1 MAPAPDV
8 LGQTSEEWYYSAM
21 LKMLDHVVYVARDL
35 TDAIKDHQRKGFT
48 VTPGGEHAG
57 GVTHNALVCF
67 ADGSYVEIVAF
78 RRPDPSHRWW
88 SHATHGGFAD
98 FAVLSDDLAQDASAL
113 NGLVMREAAEGGRTR
128 PDGVSL
134 GWRVAF
140 LRAPLPFLIEDLTPR
155 DLRVPAGDA
164 ARHAN
169 GATGIARVVVA
180 ARDEHATR
188 ANYERLRARGAPEI
202 QIIETDFDGL
212 TDVSFSFAGPISF

>member
-1 MAPAPDV
+1 V
-8 LGQTSEEWYYSAM
+8 V

-35 TDAIKDHQRKGFT
+35 AEAVEDHERRGFT

-67 ADGSYVEIVAF
+67 ADGSYLELVAF
-78 RRPDPSHRWW
+78 RRPDPTHRWW

-113 NGLVMREAAEGGRTR
+113 KDLVVREAAEGGRTR

-134 GWRVAF
+134 RWRAAF

-155 DLRVPAGDA
+155 ELRVPAGNA
-164 ARHAN
+164 TRHAN
-169 GATGIARVVVA
+169 RAIGIASLVIA
-180 ARDEHATR
+180 ARDEPSVDQT
-188 ANYERLRARGAPEI
+188 YERLRARGAPEVQFI
-202 QIIETDFDGL
+202 GTDFDGL
-212 TDVSFSFAGPISF
+212 TDVSFVFPRAPEF